1 MSKFEIVNFLYYK
14 SPRSNKFWAI
24 IRTGD
29 KYYRAWGR
37 NGEEKKMTFKYD
49 RTYNISLKKMREK
62 IKDGYT
68 EAPIDTIDRYNP
80 DFKDR
85 AEEKLLLDLL
95 YGNVK

>member
-1 MSKFEIVNFLYYK
+1 MGKFDIVNFLYYQ

-24 IRTGD
+24 LKVGD
-29 KYYRAWGR
+29 SYYRAWGR
-37 NGEEKKMTFKYD
+37 NGEEKDMKFKHD

-68 EAPIDTIDRYNP
+68 VASLDTIDSYNP
-80 DFKDR
+80 DFKAR

-95 YGNVK
+95 YGKV